1 MKQFL
6 IIALLLSVFSTTAQ
20 DSNALM
26 NQQINGATANGANNN
41 WLYVHNDIPTKG
53 TPLLFT
59 EWSRGWLVYQG
70 KKYDSI
76 PLKFN
81 VYQNELMFK
90 TPKGDSLL
98 VIKGQVPTFGF
109 YLPTQTMYF
118 KAYKVPTGKT
128 VQEAYCEVIYE
139 GNKLAF
145 IKKHTKVFSKAGKAE
160 AYAEPPANRY
170 TDETTFYIV
179 KNQEWI
185 EVSRKKKALLKTFAE
200 KKELLEKF
208 WETEKLD
215 IDKDTDLKKFFE
227 YYESL
232 L

>member
-1 MKQFL
+1 M
-6 IIALLLSVFSTTAQ
+6 
-20 DSNALM
+20 
-26 NQQINGATANGANNN
+26 
-41 WLYVHNDIPTKG
+41 
-53 TPLLFT
+53 
-59 EWSRGWLVYQG
+59 VYQG

-98 VIKGQVPTFGF
+98 VIKGQVPSFGF

-118 KAYKVPTGKT
+118 KAYKVPTGKNT
-128 VQEAYCEVIYE
+128 QDAYCEVLYE
-139 GNKLAF
+139 GNKVVF
-145 IKKHTKVFSKAGKAE
+145 IRRHIKIFSKAPKAE
-160 AYAEPPANRY
+160 AYAELPANRY
-170 TDETTFYIV
+170 SNETTFYLL

-185 EVSRKKKALLKTFAE
+185 EVSRKKKALLKTFVE

-215 IDKDTDLKKFFE
+215 TDKDTDLKKFFE